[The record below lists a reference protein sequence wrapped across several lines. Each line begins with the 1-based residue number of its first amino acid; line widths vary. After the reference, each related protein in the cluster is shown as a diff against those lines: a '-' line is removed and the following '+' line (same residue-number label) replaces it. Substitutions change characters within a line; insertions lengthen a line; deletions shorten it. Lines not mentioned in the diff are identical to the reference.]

1 MDTVSKNL
9 DDNIVALIICAGR
22 AARDD
27 NIGGV
32 ISALTLEVNIF
43 EERPSE
49 VQALMTCSYLR
60 TSSRTSDR
68 VCSGVLVSGAAP

>member
-49 VQALMTCSYLR
+49 VQALMTFS
-60 TSSRTSDR
+60 
-68 VCSGVLVSGAAP
+68 